1 MCRVSPSE
9 RMTAMNLIHSSAGYR
24 LPESKLFLMRTKRH
38 LAIFTT
44 ITELH
49 SGAPYQHKAGPLSFR
64 RLLGVDISSDLS
76 LDHHVSRICAGCYDR
91 LRQLGRI
98 RRSLD
103 SDSLLPRSTERISS
117 ISYTA

>member
-1 MCRVSPSE
+1 
-9 RMTAMNLIHSSAGYR
+9 
-24 LPESKLFLMRTKRH
+24 MRTKRH

-76 LDHHVSRICAGCYDR
+76 LDHHVSRICAGCYYR
-91 LRQLGRI
+91 LRQHLTYPAVVGLRI
-98 RRSLD
+98 VGDTRLHRSEFTD
-103 SDSLLPRSTERISS
+103 
-117 ISYTA
+117 